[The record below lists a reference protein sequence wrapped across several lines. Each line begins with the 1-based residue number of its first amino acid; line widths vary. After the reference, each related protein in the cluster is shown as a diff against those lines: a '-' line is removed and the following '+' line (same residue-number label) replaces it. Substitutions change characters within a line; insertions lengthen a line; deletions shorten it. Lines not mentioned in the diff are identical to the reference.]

1 MSEDGELKFEGRE
14 FRLDGVRMKDQ
25 GYPYTFGMGER
36 GELFL
41 NSWRGCTLGSDV
53 TLHLVGVFVIV

>member
-1 MSEDGELKFEGRE
+1 MIEDGELKFEVWE
-14 FRLDGVRMKDQ
+14 FRLNGVRMKEQ
-25 GYPYTFGMGER
+25 GYPYTFVMGER
-36 GELFL
+36 EELFL